1 MIDIDDAEA
10 EKPRSSIMTPFGRLR
25 QESIISLQD
34 EEVDSAYEELPR
46 PSLFVPLRRLS
57 QNFNQAL
64 ANFFQTQ
71 PDSNEESTKV
81 DHIKLKMSDVLNDEE
96 ELRRFKAFARN
107 NCVTTNIGIQQML
120 LKYAESHGI
129 KVAEQTNHF
138 AKHASFD
145 SSTRYLY
152 RPNLQCNLYRVEKD
166 EIGGYNWISAF
177 DMNCKYE
184 PIRRRASVNPSK

>member
-46 PSLFVPLRRLS
+46 PSLFVPFRRLS
-57 QNFNQAL
+57 QNLEQAL

-120 LKYAESHGI
+120 LKYTKSHDTE
-129 KVAEQTNHF
+129 VAEQTNHF
-138 AKHASFD
+138 AKRDLS
-145 SSTRYLY
+145 
-152 RPNLQCNLYRVEKD
+152 RPNPQCNQYRVEKD

-177 DMNCKYE
+177 DMKYKCE